1 MVSSIYMCCDQK
13 KPFNP
18 LLGETAQAIFP
29 DGTRIYC
36 EHTSHHPPITNFCL
50 EDKDGLYTMNGH
62 FEQYGKMGTN
72 SFTSSLRGPCH
83 LTFKDGHHIVFGFP
97 SYKVGG
103 MIMGERTIETVG
115 STTFEDVTYNR
126 KAVILMSS
134 YKKTGWIRSTYTGK
148 KDEINGIIY
157 ETYDIKADIETVRK
171 NYGKE
176 IQMVEDLSKLKD
188 VKE

>member
-1 MVSSIYMCCDQK
+1 
-13 KPFNP
+13 
-18 LLGETAQAIFP
+18 
-29 DGTRIYC
+29 
-36 EHTSHHPPITNFCL
+36 
-50 EDKDGLYTMNGH
+50 
-62 FEQYGKMGTN
+62 MGTN

-115 STTFEDVTYNR
+115 STMFEDVTYNR
-126 KAVILMSS
+126 KAVILMTS